1 MYQSRLPDD
10 LPDGA
15 GAVKGPLRRGL
26 SRNVW
31 MLGITSLLTDASSE
45 MVSAVLPVYALYF
58 LHLSPL
64 SYGVIDGLQQGG
76 ASLVKLVAGWVT
88 DRSGRHKAIAASG
101 YAASTLSRLGLLFAS
116 ANVMLLTPIIALDRI
131 GKGIRT
137 APRDAIISLSVGRE
151 RLASAFGV
159 HRALDTCGA
168 LLGPILGF
176 AILRWIRD
184 GYDVVFVVSLAL
196 AAIAVAAIV
205 TFVESPL
212 DAQAAN
218 AGGAAVNRAPGNR
231 ATDNRAPNRAPDG
244 APATLSPRFIR
255 IAASAAILGAA
266 SVSDSFIYLSLQRK
280 LGFDATLIPLL
291 FIMTPAVYL
300 TLAAPAGRL
309 ADRVGRA
316 WVIVLGY
323 AMLLGVYVTLSS
335 SLTGITA
342 AAIVVGLLGTFYA
355 ATDGVFAAFAAGEL
369 PVARRATGLA
379 IVSAG
384 NDAGRMAASLAFG
397 WFWTRGA
404 PATAV
409 GQFQILLPV
418 AIAIAV
424 ALLWPLL
431 SGNHDSAMPHV

>member
-10 LPDGA
+10 IAANAAPDRSL
-15 GAVKGPLRRGL
+15 LRRGL

-31 MLGITSLLTDASSE
+31 MLGLTSLLTDASSE
-45 MVSAVLPVYALYF
+45 MVTAVLPVYALYF

-76 ASLVKLVAGWVT
+76 ASVVKLIAGWVT

-101 YAASTLSRLGLLFAS
+101 YAASALSRLGLLFAA
-116 ANVMLLTPIIALDRI
+116 ANAMLLTPIVMLDRI

-137 APRDAIISLSVGRE
+137 APRDAIISLSVSRDT
-151 RLASAFGV
+151 LASAFGV

-168 LLGPILGF
+168 LIGPILGF
-176 AILRWIRD
+176 AILRWIHN

-196 AAIAVAAIV
+196 AAIAVAAII
-205 TFVESPL
+205 TFVDSP
-212 DAQAAN
+212 
-218 AGGAAVNRAPGNR
+218 VHPP
-231 ATDNRAPNRAPDG
+231 APNATTSAVVARAPDG
-244 APATLSPRFIR
+244 AQETLSPRFIR

-291 FIMTPAVYL
+291 FIATPAVYL

-309 ADRVGRA
+309 ADRIGRA
-316 WVIVLGY
+316 WVIVSGY
-323 AMLLGVYVTLSS
+323 AMLLGVYVALSS
-335 SLTGITA
+335 SLSGRTSA
-342 AAIVVGLLGTFYA
+342 VVVVGLLGGFYA
-355 ATDGVFAAFAAGEL
+355 ATDGVFAAFASGEL
-369 PVARRATGLA
+369 PAARRATGLA

-404 PATAV
+404 TATAV

-418 AIAIAV
+418 AMV
-424 ALLWPLL
+424 VSVVLLWPLL
-431 SGNHDSAMPHV
+431 TERHTTPNDSPHV

>member
-1 MYQSRLPDD
+1 MYQTRVPDD
-10 LPDGA
+10 LPKPAAAGPGA
-15 GAVKGPLRRGL
+15 SLFRRGL
-26 SRNVW
+26 ARNVW
-31 MLGITSLLTDASSE
+31 MLGLTSLLTDASSE
-45 MVSAVLPVYALYF
+45 MVAAVLPVYALYF

-76 ASLVKLVAGWVT
+76 ASLVKLVSGWFT
-88 DRSGRHKAIAASG
+88 DRSGRYKAIAASG

-116 ANVMLLTPIIALDRI
+116 ANAVLLTPIIAVDRI

-137 APRDAIISLSVGRE
+137 APRDAIISLSVSRDT
-151 RLASAFGV
+151 LASAFGV
-159 HRALDTCGA
+159 HRALDTFGA
-168 LLGPILGF
+168 MVGPMLAFG
-176 AILRWIRD
+176 ILRWIRD

-196 AAIAVAAIV
+196 AAIAVAAIL
-205 TFVESPL
+205 TFVESP
-212 DAQAAN
+212 AEASA
-218 AGGAAVNRAPGNR
+218 GAAGAARA
-231 ATDNRAPNRAPDG
+231 ADAAPEKLSAPT
-244 APATLSPRFIR
+244 TLSPRFIR

-291 FIMTPAVYL
+291 FIVTPAVYL

-316 WVIVLGY
+316 WVIVAGY
-323 AMLLGVYVTLSS
+323 AMLLGVYVALSS
-335 SLTGITA
+335 NLPGMIGA
-342 AAIVVGLLGTFYA
+342 VVVVGLLGTFYA
-355 ATDGVFAAFAAGEL
+355 ATDGVFAAFASGEL

-397 WFWTRGA
+397 WFWSRGA
-404 PATAV
+404 AATAV
-409 GQFQILLPV
+409 GQFQIMLPIAM
-418 AIAIAV
+418 AISI

-431 SGNHDSAMPHV
+431 TDRRDRAVTHG